1 MSPSRRGRQPAGQSG
16 KPDYVYSLHGIRT
29 NAFWTS
35 RVSEIVAQATGFEV
49 GYRNYL
55 RFDLF
60 MFIFKNFFYHKPLR
74 LVEGDLRALQANYR
88 VSVIAHSFGTW
99 LLLKALTENR
109 DLRLH
114 HVILCG
120 AVFPRATSLW
130 RQLTND
136 SKQISGKVL
145 NFCGARDPF
154 PALAE
159 LLSRNFG
166 ASGVVGAGD
175 PMVEDSYHDLPHS
188 GFMEADF
195 CRDYWLPVLS
205 SSPRTGSPAYVEPRA
220 YVKALLW
227 ISAHRGVLLVATIA
241 ALAASYLFLRSEA
254 SCAVRRCYVD
264 VVRIYNYTNS
274 TRVAGPLRYV
284 NEITFS
290 YTFNYDLQDFLF
302 KAPTDR
308 NPKVISFVGEQLTD
322 LEGQESSDTVKTADG
337 EDRKYAAFRVPVRD
351 RRAYFSAEFA
361 NEHDEP
367 PGGVAAFAARAIRNL
382 RIQILLPQGVSLVP
396 VSGGFGKGVL
406 VNSEPDQERAA
417 HCTFSTDGRQV
428 NCNDLNLPANV
439 EFFYCFAVKGWN
451 ATGVVSPAQVD
462 KCDQWQR

>member
-1 MSPSRRGRQPAGQSG
+1 M
-16 KPDYVYSLHGIRT
+16 
-29 NAFWTS
+29 S
-35 RVSEIVAQATGFEV
+35 RVSEIVAQETGFKV

-74 LVEGDLRALQANYR
+74 LVESDLRALQTNYR

-109 DLRLH
+109 DLQLH
-114 HVILCG
+114 NVILCG
-120 AVFPRATSLW
+120 AVFPRATSFW

-136 SKQISGKVL
+136 SKQISGEVL

-175 PMVEDSYHDLPHS
+175 PMVEDSYHDLTHS
-188 GFMEADF
+188 GFMEVDF
-195 CRDYWLPVLS
+195 CREYWLPLLL
-205 SSPRTGSPAYVEPRA
+205 SSPRTRSPAHVEPRP

-227 ISAHRGVLLVATIA
+227 MSAHRGVLLIA
-241 ALAASYLFLRSEA
+241 AVAAVAASYFVLRSEA

-264 VVRIYNYTNS
+264 VVRIYNYANS
-274 TRVAGPLRYV
+274 GRVVGPLRYV

-290 YTFNYDLQDFLF
+290 YAFNYDLKDFVF
-302 KAPTDR
+302 KAATDR
-308 NPKVISFVGEQLTD
+308 RPEVISFVGEQLTNLD
-322 LEGQESSDTVKTADG
+322 GQESSETVKTADG
-337 EDRKYAAFRVPVRD
+337 IEDRKYTAFHVPARD

-361 NEHDEP
+361 NEYDVP
-367 PGGVAAFAARAIRNL
+367 PGGATVFAAREIRNL
-382 RIQILLPQGVSLVP
+382 RIQILLPAGVSLVP
-396 VSGGFGKGVL
+396 VSGTFREGVL
-406 VNSEPDQERAA
+406 INGAPDRERAA
-417 HCTFSTDGRQV
+417 RCTFATDGRQI
-428 NCNDLNLPANV
+428 NCSDLDLPANV

-451 ATGVVSPAQVD
+451 SSGEISPAQVD
-462 KCDQWQR
+462 KCKQGLH